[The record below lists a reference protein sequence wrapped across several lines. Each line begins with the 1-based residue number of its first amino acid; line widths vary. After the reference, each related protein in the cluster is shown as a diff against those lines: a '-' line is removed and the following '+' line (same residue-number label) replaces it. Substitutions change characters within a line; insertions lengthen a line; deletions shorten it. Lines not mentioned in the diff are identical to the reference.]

1 VRRREDGEPLD
12 VPRTTKPLG
21 VGRRVTLRAV
31 TRRDREELLAMNRA
45 SRSFHHPWVAAPR
58 TPAAFERYAAR
69 FDAPGFAPL
78 AICVREGGAIAGI
91 VNVSHIVL
99 GNLRSAYLGFYAN
112 ATFAGRGLMAE
123 GLRLA
128 VRHCFRRLGLHRVEA
143 NVQPGNEASLRLVER
158 VGFERE
164 GFSRRY
170 LKINGR
176 WRDHER
182 WALLAEDFRR
192 AASRRSRGREASASA
207 RDRRR
212 TR

>member
-1 VRRREDGEPLD
+1 ML
-12 VPRTTKPLG
+12 RTANSLG
-21 VGRRVTLRAV
+21 VGPRVWLRVVSRA
-31 TRRDREELLAMNRA
+31 DRAELLAMNRA
-45 SRSFHHPWVAAPR
+45 SRAFHHPWVDPPR
-58 TPAAFERYAAR
+58 TRTAFERWAGR
-69 FDAPGFAPL
+69 IGTPGFAPL
-78 AICVREGGAIAGI
+78 AICLREGGAIAGI
-91 VNVSHIVL
+91 VNVSHVVL

-112 ATFAGRGLMAE
+112 AELAGRGLMAE

-128 VRHCFRRLGLHRVEA
+128 VRHCFGPLGLHRVEA
-143 NVQPGNEASLRLVER
+143 NVQPGNAASLRLVER
-158 VGFERE
+158 VGFVRE

-192 AASRRSRGREASASA
+192 GAGRRSRGRAATASAPG
-207 RDRRR
+207 RRR

>member
-1 VRRREDGEPLD
+1 MPG
-12 VPRTTKPLG
+12 TAKPLG
-21 VGRRVTLRAV
+21 VGRRVLLRAV
-31 TRRDREELLAMNRA
+31 TRADRDELLAMNRA
-45 SRSFHHPWVAAPR
+45 SRSFHHPWVSPPR

-69 FDAPGFAPL
+69 IGDPGFARL
-78 AICVREGGAIAGI
+78 AICEREAGAIAGI

-99 GNLRSAYLGFYAN
+99 GPLRSAYLGFYAN
-112 ATFAGRGLMAE
+112 AEFAGRGLMAE

-128 VRHCFRRLGLHRVEA
+128 VRHCFGPLGLHRVEA
-143 NVQPGNEASLRLVER
+143 NVQPGNQASLRLVER
-158 VGFERE
+158 VGFVRE

-182 WALLAEDFRR
+182 WALLREDFRARRPRRR
-192 AASRRSRGREASASA
+192 AAGRRSRGRAATASA
-207 RDRRR
+207 RDRPR